1 MTKGPGWPSCLKH
14 EARINQRVCLAHAV
28 VCEKGS
34 EGVKG
39 GKGDLYRIHLG
50 YSYYMMMMMMK

>member
-39 GKGDLYRIHLG
+39 GKGDLYDIHLV
-50 YSYYMMMMMMK
+50 YIYVI